1 MTESK
6 GPGKSGGGAVPGL
19 KKRKGPVQ
27 RLRPYAVT
35 LAAMAVVFGG
45 SALIGAHVRAHK
57 DDKVS
62 EPNGV
67 AAPAVVPT
75 GPVSTA
81 TPSPTAG
88 NQPRL
93 SVPVNPSVPVT
104 ITIYE
109 DLRSPESK
117 AFEQEYSPML
127 TQLLLTGQ
135 ARLHYRLVTASDAQ
149 YGGSGSKVAANAAA
163 CAQDQARFTAFVKQV
178 WNHQPDDPKTDKLN
192 SVKLME
198 KLAKKTGKIQM
209 GKFEPCVEQGD
220 HDGWVKESQAD
231 FAAQHLGDVPAVQ
244 INDTV
249 VKTVHTTLTPQKLR
263 SMVLKEAKHV
273 IAVQAT
279 PAPTPTLLG

>member
-6 GPGKSGGGAVPGL
+6 GPGKSGGSAVPGL
-19 KKRKGPVQ
+19 KKRKGPLQ
-27 RLRPYAVT
+27 RVRPYAVT
-35 LAAMAVVFGG
+35 ITAMAVVFGG

-75 GPVSTA
+75 GPASTA
-81 TPSPTAG
+81 TPTVTPSD
-88 NQPRL
+88 QPRL
-93 SVPVNPSVPVT
+93 SVPVNPAVPVT
-104 ITIYE
+104 ITVYE
-109 DLRSPESK
+109 DLRSPDSK

-135 ARLHYRLVTASDAQ
+135 ARLHYRLVTASDLQ

-163 CAQDQARFTAFVKQV
+163 CAQDQSRFTAFVKEV
-178 WNHQPDDPKTDKLN
+178 WAHQPDPKNDKLD
-192 SVKLME
+192 SAKYME
-198 KLAKKTGKIQM
+198 KLAKKTGKINM

-231 FAAQHLGDVPAVQ
+231 FAAQHLGDVPVVQ
-244 INDTV
+244 INNTTV
-249 VKTVHTTLTPQKLR
+249 TTVHTTLSPQKLR
-263 SMVLKEAKHV
+263 AMVLKEARRV
-273 IAVQAT
+273 VAVQAT
-279 PAPTPTLLG
+279 PAPTSTLLG